1 MPEDNFEDAVTTVQ
15 VARLAVKPPPFWKPD
30 PRLWF
35 AQVEAQ
41 FVRSGISTDET
52 KFYAI
57 VAEVDS
63 AILAHASDI
72 ISAPPATNK
81 YNTLKE
87 RLIDEFGESTERR
100 LKRLFETCE
109 LNDRKPTTLLREM
122 KELANHRLDKQILK
136 SLWMRRL
143 PVHVQQILATLK
155 DDVEI
160 FAQKADD
167 ILDIS
172 PGDKL
177 STIDTEDTRAT
188 LADLVSRLD
197 RIESENQRNVDHIGY
212 GGRQKAP
219 PSRSTPAA
227 RSSQSRPTQSNICW
241 YHQAF
246 GEQANKCRP
255 PCAYVRPHSEN

>member
-15 VARLAVKPPPFWKPD
+15 VARLAVKAPPFWKPD

-63 AILAHASDI
+63 AILAHATDI
-72 ISAPPATNK
+72 ISAQPATNK

-143 PVHVQQILATLK
+143 PVHVQQILATLN

-160 FAQKADD
+160 LAQKADD

-188 LADLVSRLD
+188 LADLVSSLIALKVRINVMLIVSVMVGIKRLHPRD
-197 RIESENQRNVDHIGY
+197 QL
-212 GGRQKAP
+212 
-219 PSRSTPAA
+219 
-227 RSSQSRPTQSNICW
+227 QSNICW

-255 PCAYVRPHSEN
+255 PCAYVRPRSEN